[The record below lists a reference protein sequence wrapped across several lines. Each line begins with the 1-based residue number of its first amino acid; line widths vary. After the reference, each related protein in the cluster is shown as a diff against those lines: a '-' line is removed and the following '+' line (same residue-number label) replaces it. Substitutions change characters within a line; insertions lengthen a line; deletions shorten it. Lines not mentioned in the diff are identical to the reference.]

1 ESARR
6 HAGDSHNANEQDS
19 AIERPAP
26 SAEFLAADFHGLL
39 TPQIARLFVAEQL
52 GPVCFRVRC
61 RGAAGYGLHACQ
73 MTTSCSSST
82 LNAER
87 TRSRTSAINVS
98 MSFAL
103 ALPAFTKKL
112 AWRSLTRASPTL
124 RPFRPRSSIMRPAD
138 APGGF
143 LKMQPALFWPSGWLE
158 RRFSLQIRIPS
169 RITLNGLEGS
179 SRITESIISSG
190 AKEVCRYSKEI

>member
-52 GPVCFRVRC
+52 GPVCVGVRC
-61 RGAAGYGLHACQ
+61 RGAARYGLHAFQ

-82 LNAER
+82 SNAER
-87 TRSRTSAINVS
+87 TRSRTLAINAS
-98 MSFAL
+98 MSLAL
-103 ALPAFTKKL
+103 ALPALTKKL
-112 AWRSLTRASPTL
+112 AWRSMTRASPQL
-124 RPFRPRSSIMRPAD
+124 RLFRPSSSIILPAD

-158 RRFSLQIRIPS
+158 RRFSLQIRIPA
-169 RITLNGLEGS
+169 RISLNGLEGS
-179 SRITESIISSG
+179 SSFTASIISSG
-190 AKEVCRYSKEI
+190 ANEVCRYS